1 MEVGKVIKI
10 YKKEL
15 EAPFLLNSSF
25 QVFSVNFKKF
35 TLQNL
40 NFFYFLIPFS
50 VNSGGN

>member
-15 EAPFLLNSSF
+15 EAPFLVKLIFSSF
-25 QVFSVNFKKF
+25 LINFKKF

-40 NFFYFLIPFS
+40 NFYNF
-50 VNSGGN
+50 